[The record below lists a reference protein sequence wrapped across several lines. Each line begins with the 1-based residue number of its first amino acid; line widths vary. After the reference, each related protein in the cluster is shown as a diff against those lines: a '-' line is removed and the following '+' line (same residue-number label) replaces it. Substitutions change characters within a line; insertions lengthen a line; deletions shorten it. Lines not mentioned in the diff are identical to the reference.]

1 MQPCLEVRS
10 LACQLGSR
18 AALHNVDFV
27 VAPGQVYGLLGPRWA
42 GKTTLL
48 RVLAGELDPSAG
60 SARVPAHVAFVS
72 EEGRTPIEAR
82 LDPGTRRRIAL
93 ARAVESAPDV
103 LLVDEPAG
111 GFDPTTEAATRTLVS
126 RYASQGGSVVWAARR
141 LDVLL
146 GLASE
151 LTLLAGGRVRYEG
164 SVDALARRALSGC
177 FAGAFAAPLHRA
189 A

>member
-1 MQPCLEVRS
+1 MQSCLEVRS

-18 AALHNVDFV
+18 AALHNVNFV
-27 VAPGQVYGLLGPRWA
+27 VAPGQVHGLLGPRWA

-60 SARVPAHVAFVS
+60 SARMPARVAFVR
-72 EEGRTPIEAR
+72 EEARTPIEAR
-82 LDPGTRRRIAL
+82 LDPGTRQRIAL
-93 ARAVESAPDV
+93 ARAVESGPDV

-111 GFDPTTEAATRTLVS
+111 GFDQTTEAATRTLVS
-126 RYASQGGSVVWAARR
+126 RYAAQGGSVVWATRR

-146 GLASE
+146 GLAAGV
-151 LTLLAGGRVRYEG
+151 TLLTDGRVRYEG
-164 SVDALARRALSGC
+164 GADVLAARTLSA
-177 FAGAFAAPLHRA
+177 FAGASAAPLHRA

>member
-18 AALHNVDFV
+18 ATLHNVSFA
-27 VAPGQVYGLLGPRWA
+27 VAPGQVHGVLGPRWA
-42 GKTTLL
+42 GKSTLL

-60 SARVPAHVAFVS
+60 SARVPARVAFVR
-72 EEGRTPIEAR
+72 EAGQTPIEAR
-82 LDPGTRRRIAL
+82 LDPGTRQRIAL

-111 GFDPTTEAATRTLVS
+111 GFDRTTEAATRTLVS
-126 RYASQGGSVVWAARR
+126 RYAAQGGSVVWAARR
-141 LDVLL
+141 LDALL
-146 GLASE
+146 GLASSV
-151 LTLLAGGRVRYEG
+151 TLLADGHVRYEG
-164 SVDALARRALSGC
+164 GADALAERTLSG
-177 FAGAFAAPLHRA
+177 FGRAFATPLHRA

>member
-18 AALHNVDFV
+18 AALHNVNFV
-27 VAPGQVYGLLGPRWA
+27 VAPGQVHGLLGPRWA

-60 SARVPAHVAFVS
+60 SANMPARVAFVR
-72 EEGRTPIEAR
+72 EHGATPIEAR
-82 LDPGTRRRIAL
+82 LDPGTRQRIAL
-93 ARAVESAPDV
+93 ARAVESGPDV

-111 GFDPTTEAATRTLVS
+111 GFDQTTEVATRALVG
-126 RYASQGGSVVWAARR
+126 RYVAQGGSVVWATRR

-146 GLASE
+146 GIGSSV
-151 LTLLAGGRVRYEG
+151 TLLADGHVRYEG
-164 SVDALARRALSGC
+164 GADALAERTLSG
-177 FAGAFAAPLHRA
+177 FAGASAAPLRRA

>member
-10 LACQLGSR
+10 LACQHGSR
-18 AALHNVDFV
+18 ATLHNVNFV
-27 VAPGQVYGLLGPRWA
+27 VAPGQVHGVLGPRWA
-42 GKTTLL
+42 GKSTLL

-60 SARVPAHVAFVS
+60 STRVPARVVFVRA
-72 EEGRTPIEAR
+72 GDGTPIEAR
-82 LDPGTRRRIAL
+82 LDSGTRQRIAL

-111 GFDPTTEAATRTLVS
+111 GFDPTTEAATRTLVG
-126 RYASQGGSVVWAARR
+126 RYAARGGSVVWATRR

-146 GLASE
+146 GLASSV
-151 LTLLAGGRVRYEG
+151 TLLADGHVRYEG
-164 SVDALARRALSGC
+164 AAEALAARTLSG
-177 FAGAFAAPLHRA
+177 FVRSAAPLPRA